1 MRARSLDELQVY
13 QKALRG
19 ASAVSALL
27 NCPGLR
33 NDFRLRGQ
41 LSDAS
46 DSTCSNIS
54 EGFGQSDRRFTQ
66 FLYYAK
72 GSANEVRTRLVL
84 ARQKGYITD
93 AQRAEPDGIFEEVLK
108 MLTRLIQYLEPSDGP
123 LPGLTEQPE
132 ETAPDGAT
140 SGETVADGAVPDVPD
155 DPPAE

>member
-1 MRARSLDELQVY
+1 MRARNLDELQVY

-33 NDFRLRGQ
+33 SDYRLRGQ

-54 EGFGQSDRRFTQ
+54 EGFGQSDRRFAQ

-84 ARQKGYITD
+84 ARQKGHISD

-108 MLTRLIQYLEPSDGP
+108 MLTRLIQYLERSDRPLRGP
-123 LPGLTEQPE
+123 TGPAE
-132 ETAPDGAT
+132 EITPDDLRGDEPTKDEAP
-140 SGETVADGAVPDVPD
+140 PD
-155 DPPAE
+155 DPQEE

>member
-27 NCPGLR
+27 DCPGLR
-33 NDFRLRGQ
+33 SDFRLRGQ

-54 EGFGQSDRRFTQ
+54 EGFGRSDRRFTQ

-93 AQRAEPDGIFEEVLK
+93 AQRLGPDGIFEEVLK
-108 MLTRLIQYLEPSDGP
+108 MLTRLIQYPERCDQASRRLSG
-123 LPGLTEQPE
+123 QPE
-132 ETAPDGAT
+132 ATALDDETSD
-140 SGETVADGAVPDVPD
+140 ETVADEASPDFTPV
-155 DPPAE
+155 E

>member
-1 MRARSLDELQVY
+1 MVY
-13 QKALRG
+13 QKALAG
-19 ASAVSALL
+19 SQAVSALL

-33 NDFRLRGQ
+33 NDFKLRSQ

-54 EGFGQSDRRFTQ
+54 EGFGQQSDLKFAQ

-93 AQRAEPDGIFEEVLK
+93 AQRSKPDSIFVEVLK
-108 MLTRLIQYLEPSDGP
+108 MATRLIQYLERSKRPQRGLTGPPLDETASDGAI
-123 LPGLTEQPE
+123 PE
-132 ETAPDGAT
+132 ELDR
-140 SGETVADGAVPDVPD
+140 D
-155 DPPAE
+155 DAAEHPSED